1 MDNFPEGVDDHDDLQ
16 SHDELLRHLQY
27 LPPTPLPHPGA
38 LMDQPQTSSAIPEL
52 VDWAS
57 LLLPLG
63 SGAGTSQQ
71 VAAPAG
77 TGQEE
82 MMSGME
88 TAPSGGGGGSSA
100 GAGVSGGE
108 QVTTKERKAAGSRGR
123 KATRPRF
130 AFQTKSENDV
140 LDDGY
145 RWRKYGQKAV
155 KNSAFPRYIALLL
168 ILEFVARCRLACDAC
183 ICPN

>member
-1 MDNFPEGVDDHDDLQ
+1 
-16 SHDELLRHLQY
+16 
-27 LPPTPLPHPGA
+27 
-38 LMDQPQTSSAIPEL
+38 MDQQQQQTSPAIPEL

-63 SGAGTSQQ
+63 PGAAGTSQQ
-71 VAAPAG
+71 VPAPGVGEDGMVGGGTVAA
-77 TGQEE
+77 
-82 MMSGME
+82 E
-88 TAPSGGGGGSSA
+88 TGGGGGSSA

-108 QVTTKERKAAGSRGR
+108 QLVSKERKAAGSRGR
-123 KATRPRF
+123 KASRPRF

-155 KNSAFPRYIALLL
+155 KNSAFPRYILFASRSSPL
-168 ILEFVARCRLACDAC
+168 ICGTFQVRIIACDVC

>member
-1 MDNFPEGVDDHDDLQ
+1 
-16 SHDELLRHLQY
+16 
-27 LPPTPLPHPGA
+27 
-38 LMDQPQTSSAIPEL
+38 
-52 VDWAS
+52 
-57 LLLPLG
+57 
-63 SGAGTSQQ
+63 
-71 VAAPAG
+71 
-77 TGQEE
+77 
-82 MMSGME
+82 
-88 TAPSGGGGGSSA
+88 
-100 GAGVSGGE
+100 
-108 QVTTKERKAAGSRGR
+108 VTTKERKAAGSRGR